1 MKVAKRKTDT
11 GGTDFVRRIYNDEE
25 RGDYTFNASGIVEW
39 GLDKRFWFID
49 EVSRDEYKAL
59 LKEKVQ
65 RKLTDSE
72 RRYVHRKAARTFE
85 VEESLEYEQIIF
97 GDGVSIVGSD
107 WELLFD
113 HKGNVTAY
121 VDDDGYIVAMHYGY
135 AQPNNAP
142 AGVIYVNCK
151 LNSDLCFA
159 V

>member
-11 GGTDFVRRIYNDEE
+11 GGTDFARRVYNDIE
-25 RGDYTFNASGIVEW
+25 RGDYTYNASGIIEM
-39 GLDKRFWFID
+39 GIDERFWT
-49 EVSRDEYKAL
+49 VSEIEREDYKAI
-59 LKEKVQ
+59 LKEKVK

-85 VEESLEYEQIIF
+85 VEESLEYEQIVF
-97 GDGVSIVGSD
+97 ANGVSIVGSD

-113 HKGNVTAY
+113 HRGNVTVY
-121 VDDDGYIVAMHYGY
+121 VDDDGYIVSMHYGY

-142 AGVIYVNCK
+142 VGVKYVNCR
-151 LNSDLCFA
+151 LNKELVFE